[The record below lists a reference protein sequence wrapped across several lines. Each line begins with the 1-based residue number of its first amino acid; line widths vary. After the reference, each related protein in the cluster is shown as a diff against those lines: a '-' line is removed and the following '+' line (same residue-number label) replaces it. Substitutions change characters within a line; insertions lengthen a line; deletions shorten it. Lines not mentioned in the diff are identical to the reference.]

1 MKNYYDE
8 LEVSR
13 NASSEVISRA
23 YKVLAKKYHPDTT
36 TEDKKIAEEKFKK
49 ISEAYEVLSN
59 EQKRAEYDKTLQPE
73 IDSDR
78 YNKVLHDNKIMAEQ
92 LSNLKS
98 KINTN
103 NSQPSRSNPN
113 INNTTYSR
121 QAGNTYSQ
129 NSNSQ
134 YSQQG
139 NPYYQQQNNQYYQQP
154 NNNGYYYTT
163 RPQTRREPTFLEIL
177 KYKFNMFVKK
187 IIALF
192 FIIVIIA
199 AALGILYSIPATKHF
214 LINDLHLDLLYLLFK

>member
-1 MKNYYDE
+1 MIF
-8 LEVSR
+8 
-13 NASSEVISRA
+13 VI
-23 YKVLAKKYHPDTT
+23 D
-36 TEDKKIAEEKFKK
+36 
-49 ISEAYEVLSN
+49 
-59 EQKRAEYDKTLQPE
+59 
-73 IDSDR
+73 
-78 YNKVLHDNKIMAEQ
+78 DNKIMAEQ

-192 FIIVIIA
+192 FIIAIIA

-214 LINDLHLDLLYLLFK
+214 LINFTIYLLCCIRNNILSL